1 MAKLV
6 IITVPYWLGEKTE
19 YSGSVEAALEANIA
33 EQIGAQ
39 VVQIAPQFSADEE
52 AVVSVNRALAQAIHD
67 HADSV
72 PLILAGDCTSC
83 WGAVTGLLQ
92 RERDLHVMWYDAH
105 GDFNTPETSP
115 SGFLGG
121 MPLAAMV
128 GKGNQER
135 VHAIGLRRPIEENRI
150 TLVDGRDLDPEEA
163 QMLEDSFV
171 HQLPSVSDVQS
182 RTWEFMPM
190 YIHFDGDVLNLED
203 NPAVGYPA
211 AGGPSLAESI
221 ESVQHVIRN
230 SEVKGVL
237 FTLWDQRKP
246 GAEQSRESLLSVIR
260 AAAEAL
266 QA

>member
-19 YSGSVEAALEANIA
+19 YSGSVEAALEAGIA
-33 EQIGAQ
+33 EQIGTQA
-39 VVQIAPQFSADEE
+39 VQIAPQFSADEE
-52 AVVSVNRALAQAIHD
+52 PVVSVNRALAQAIRD
-67 HADSV
+67 HADAI

-83 WGAVTGLLQ
+83 WGAVTGLLE

-128 GKGNQER
+128 GRGNQDLVR
-135 VHAIGLRRPIEENRI
+135 AIGLRTIQENRI
-150 TLVDGRDLDPEEA
+150 TIVDGRDLDPEEA
-163 QMLEDSFV
+163 ELLEDSFV
-171 HQLPSVSDVQS
+171 HHLPDVADVKAN
-182 RTWEFMPM
+182 TWEFVPM
-190 YIHFDGDVLNLED
+190 YIHFDGDVLNLQD

-211 AGGPSLAESI
+211 TGGPSLAESI
-221 ESVQHVIRN
+221 ESVLHVIHN
-230 SEVKGVL
+230 SDVKGVL

-246 GAEQSRESLLSVIR
+246 GADRSRESLLSVIR
-260 AAAEAL
+260 AVAEAL
-266 QA
+266 SA

>member
-19 YSGSVEAALEANIA
+19 YSGSVEAALEAGIA
-33 EQIGAQ
+33 EQIGTQA
-39 VVQIAPQFSADEE
+39 VQIAPQFSADEE
-52 AVVSVNRALAQAIHD
+52 PVVSVNRALAQAIRD
-67 HADSV
+67 NADSV

-83 WGAVTGLLQ
+83 WGAVTGLLD

-128 GKGNQER
+128 GMGNQER
-135 VHAIGLRRPIEENRI
+135 VQAIGLRPLEENRI
-150 TLVDGRDLDPEEA
+150 TIVDARDLDPEEG
-163 QMLEDSFV
+163 QMLQDSFV
-171 HQLPSVSDVQS
+171 HHLPSVSDVQS
-182 RTWEFMPM
+182 RTWEFVPM
-190 YIHFDGDVLNLED
+190 YIHFDGDVLNLQD

-211 AGGPSLAESI
+211 DNGPSLAESI
-221 ESVQHVIRN
+221 ESVLHVIRN

-246 GAEQSRESLLSVIR
+246 GAETSRESLLSVVR
-260 AAAEAL
+260 AVAEAL
-266 QA
+266 SA